1 MGTCA
6 SKKAD
11 ASHCTVLHE
20 SSPKIKALSRQRSL
34 VLELEEEELNKWK
47 SIHQQGHIPCERSGH
62 ATVIVGST
70 VFIFGGYGGSDP
82 VHLSDL
88 HMFDLE
94 NRQWN
99 KIRDKGDIP
108 CPRTAFAMCYND
120 KNSIFLWGGTD
131 HDLQGLADQDI
142 YEFQIHYRKWNRVT
156 TYNRGILDLRYFGR
170 SATAY
175 SDGILFFGGGVKGGR
190 FTNELLRLD
199 QISYRWERMKTTG
212 QMPSARYKHQAVLV
226 DDKLYIV
233 GGGCYLPPQ
242 DLIDVYVLCLKTWHW
257 SVVQTVGDVPEGRA
271 AHTCEYDSVD
281 QCIYMWGGFNKSLV
295 PLQDLHKLCLKTLT
309 WTPICDAKDNHNV
322 PPCRSFHSSCFYNG
336 ALYSFNG
343 SDGEKR

>member
-1 MGTCA
+1 
-6 SKKAD
+6 
-11 ASHCTVLHE
+11 
-20 SSPKIKALSRQRSL
+20 
-34 VLELEEEELNKWK
+34 
-47 SIHQQGHIPCERSGH
+47 
-62 ATVIVGST
+62 
-70 VFIFGGYGGSDP
+70 
-82 VHLSDL
+82 
-88 HMFDLE
+88 
-94 NRQWN
+94 
-99 KIRDKGDIP
+99 
-108 CPRTAFAMCYND
+108 
-120 KNSIFLWGGTD
+120 
-131 HDLQGLADQDI
+131 
-142 YEFQIHYRKWNRVT
+142 
-156 TYNRGILDLRYFGR
+156 
-170 SATAY
+170 
-175 SDGILFFGGGVKGGR
+175 
-190 FTNELLRLD
+190 
-199 QISYRWERMKTTG
+199 MKTTG